1 MAPIGD
7 IRQARSRV
15 PHLHCIIPGAR
26 GDTSAIGRPGHRI
39 YETHMAVVGQSIAF
53 RSRFPYLHCIVP
65 GARGD
70 TSAIGRPG
78 HGTHI
83 SGMAAISEDVAFR
96 SRIHYLRPLRHRPYL
111 DGFIAATGG
120 NELTVG
126 RPRDSK
132 HVIGMTT
139 IDDRIAS
146 RGSIP
151 HLHCLVFAGGGDAA
165 IVKPSFTSC
174 TWQGP
179 YPPDRIPCNSIHRRR
194 MAAIDE
200 VAGGP

>member
-1 MAPIGD
+1 
-7 IRQARSRV
+7 
-15 PHLHCIIPGAR
+15 
-26 GDTSAIGRPGHRI
+26 
-39 YETHMAVVGQSIAF
+39 MAVVGQSTAF

-146 RGSIP
+146 PDSTAHP
-151 HLHCLVFAGGGDAA
+151 HCLILAGGCETATVHRG
-165 IVKPSFTSC
+165 FT
-174 TWQGP
+174 
-179 YPPDRIPCNSIHRRR
+179 PPIS
-194 MAAIDE
+194 
-200 VAGGP
+200 